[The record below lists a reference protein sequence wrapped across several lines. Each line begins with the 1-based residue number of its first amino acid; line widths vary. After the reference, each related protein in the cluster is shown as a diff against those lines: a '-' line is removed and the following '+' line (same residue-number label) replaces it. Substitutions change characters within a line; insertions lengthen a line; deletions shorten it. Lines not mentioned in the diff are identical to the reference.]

1 MICLD
6 TNYLVCMLLPQTQE
20 ASRVERW
27 LKQEEKFCTSAVC
40 WYEFLCGP
48 VAEEKIRIVRDC
60 LEGGIIPFSEAQIA
74 EAARLFNSTGRL
86 RRLRMDSM
94 IAACA
99 ITIRAPLATSNTDD
113 FDVFQHL
120 GLKLFSSEQ

>member
-1 MICLD
+1 MH
-6 TNYLVCMLLPQTQE
+6 E
-20 ASRVERW
+20 ATRVGRW
-27 LKQEEKFCTSAVC
+27 LNQGEKLCTSAVC

-48 VAEEKIRIVRDC
+48 VAEEEIRIVRDC

-99 ITIRAPLATSNTDD
+99 ITIRVPLATSNTDD
-113 FDVFQHL
+113 FALFVPY
-120 GLKLFSSEQ
+120 GLKIV

>member
-6 TNYLVCMLLPQTQE
+6 TNYLVRMIMPKTQE

-27 LKQEEKFCTSAVC
+27 LKQREKLCTSAVC
-40 WYEFLCGP
+40 WYEFLCGS
-48 VAEEKIRIVRDC
+48 VAEEEIRIVRDC

-74 EAARLFNSTGRL
+74 EAAQLFNSTGRL
-86 RRLRMDSM
+86 RRLRVDSM

-99 ITIRAPLATSNTDD
+99 ITIRAPLATSNTED
-113 FDVFQHL
+113 FAPFASY
-120 GLKLFSSEQ
+120 GLKIT